1 MITYERKI
9 WNDGPAFDDFMGR
22 EGAPPVA
29 QRHLASGGGGGMM
42 GGIGGVLGTV
52 IGLALAAPTGGASL
66 FLIPALTGALGNFAG
81 QAVSG
86 DYINP
91 LGIAMSGAGGAL
103 AGAGGLG
110 SVLGGAFEGLGGGA
124 AAMADPIAQ
133 GAMQAASM
141 APGASAAGMAASG
154 LGAASDPFAQGA
166 MQAADIGMFASPSY
180 QAGGMVTPGLSE
192 AFTPTSLAA
201 EAGTLPSGG
210 GFFSQLGEAI
220 KPVTDVVGPI
230 SSAASL
236 ARNVLGAAT
245 PQAGSAAPAPA
256 QQRTAGYGGYYPQQ
270 QQQQGPGP
278 GALGT
283 VPGEYP
289 QPTKRQGSFWA

>member
-1 MITYERKI
+1 MIIHERKI

-22 EGAPPVA
+22 EDAPPVA
-29 QRHLASGGGGGMM
+29 RRHLANGGGGGGLM
-42 GGIGGVLGTV
+42 GGIGGVLGTILGV
-52 IGLALAAPTGGASL
+52 ALAGPTGGLSL
-66 FLIPALTGALGNFAG
+66 LIPAALGAGGNFLG
-81 QAVSG
+81 QAISG

-91 LGIAMSGAGGAL
+91 LGIAMSGVGGGL

-110 SVLGGAFEGLGGGA
+110 GVLGGAFEGLGGGA

-133 GAMQAASM
+133 GAMQAAAM

-270 QQQQGPGP
+270 QQQGPGP